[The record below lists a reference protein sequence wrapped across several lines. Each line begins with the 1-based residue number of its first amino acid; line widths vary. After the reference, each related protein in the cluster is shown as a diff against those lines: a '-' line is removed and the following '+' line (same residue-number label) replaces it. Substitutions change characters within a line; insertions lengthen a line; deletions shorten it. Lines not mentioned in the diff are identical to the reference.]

1 MGPERTW
8 ITSLQ
13 KAEELNNRAN
23 GFKIRLIS
31 EYISTGN
38 GFRNASVYQPSL
50 GQRYSFRTLC
60 YVAFTLESIF
70 SNVLNAFL
78 KAKRLKGIQIL
89 HRTPMMGCGVVAFLA
104 I

>member
-1 MGPERTW
+1 MGLERTW

-13 KAEELNNRAN
+13 KVEELNNRA
-23 GFKIRLIS
+23 
-31 EYISTGN
+31 N

-50 GQRYSFRTLC
+50 SQRYSFRTLC

-70 SNVLNAFL
+70 FNVLNAFL
-78 KAKRLKGIQIL
+78 KAKGLKGSQIL
-89 HRTPMMGCGVVAFLA
+89 HRTTMMGCGVAAFLA

>member
-1 MGPERTW
+1 MGLERTW

-50 GQRYSFRTLC
+50 SQFPDLMLRCVYAREHFFQRIKCFPQ
-60 YVAFTLESIF
+60 
-70 SNVLNAFL
+70 
-78 KAKRLKGIQIL
+78 G
-89 HRTPMMGCGVVAFLA
+89 
-104 I
+104 